1 MHWFF
6 SPGLMICDKILSHD
20 AGQWQS
26 HSSKSGGDHEAHDRK
41 GKKSVVLCC
50 QCFLDIMF

>member
-41 GKKSVVLCC
+41 GKQSVVLCC